1 MPVLDRSRAGS
12 RSGRQP
18 VPLSKWLSAGR
29 RKVKYGNRRRA
40 SRSDVGARRSG
51 RPLRERTAGLKVQ
64 GEVAHTAD
72 PARLSPRR
80 RPRRPDPARSRSRKP
95 CSERGRGDVR
105 HPDQHPGGSDAVEK
119 GKEQGCD
126 LQQYPQGD
134 EGWKTCASG
143 CRDCSEQG
151 REVQEGQE
159 EGLLTATVGT
169 GGSQCSHHRLSLL
182 HVVEPTLCRGVRD
195 PKRLRGFLYAP

>member
-1 MPVLDRSRAGS
+1 MMRALGRSRAGS
-12 RSGRQP
+12 RSGHQP
-18 VPLSKWLSAGR
+18 VPASRWLSAAKR
-29 RKVKYGNRRRA
+29 RVKYGKARRA

-51 RPLRERTAGLKVQ
+51 RPLRARTVGLKAQ
-64 GEVAHTAD
+64 EAPRRTAD

-80 RPRRPDPARSRSRKP
+80 RLQRPDPARSRSRKP
-95 CSERGRGDVR
+95 CSESGRGDVR
-105 HPDQHPGGSDAVEK
+105 HPDQHPGGSDAVE
-119 GKEQGCD
+119 
-126 LQQYPQGD
+126 
-134 EGWKTCASG
+134 
-143 CRDCSEQG
+143 
-151 REVQEGQE
+151 EGQE